1 MHVRNRGIDQDQTG
15 NVRGVMR
22 RIDVNVFSA
31 DRTTCHHIGR
41 QNARAV

>member
-15 NVRGVMR
+15 HIGGIVRG
-22 RIDVNVFSA
+22 IDVNVFSA